1 MFFGLFTQ
9 APTLVENAGETVL
22 QWNLYSFVCQT
33 FGIAENTTLGS
44 VLMIAS
50 VLLCIISPSLIGSFN
65 PAITFSRIIY
75 KEDIRSHGS
84 GNAGATNI
92 LRTYGPKMAA
102 LIFVIDFLKAALAV
116 VVGSLIFMHSIG
128 GAIAALFVV
137 MGHLFPVFYKFKGGK
152 GVACTAAC
160 ILCLS
165 PYAFLILLPLFI
177 VLVAMTRYISL
188 GSISCAF
195 LFPILTKAFGA
206 HGLISAAAAVIAVLV
221 IFMHRENIKRLLNRT
236 ESKVSFKKK
245 ASEAQAENTEAD
257 KKED

>member
-1 MFFGLFTQ
+1 MFFSLFAQTP
-9 APTLVENAGETVL
+9 AVAGGAGDAVVY
-22 QWNLYSFVCQT
+22 WNLYSYMCQH
-33 FGIAENTTLGS
+33 FGIEGNSPVGS
-44 VLMIAS
+44 FLLVVS
-50 VLLCIISPSLIGSFN
+50 VLLCIIVPYLIGSFN
-65 PAITFSRIIY
+65 PAITFSKLFY

-92 LRTYGPKMAA
+92 LRTYGPKMAG
-102 LIFVIDFLKAALAV
+102 LIFAIDFLKAALAV
-116 VVGSLIFMHSIG
+116 AFGTLVFMRHMG
-128 GAIAALFVV
+128 GAIAAIFVV

-206 HGLISAAAAVIAVLV
+206 RGLISASAVIIAILV
-221 IFMHRENIKRLLNRT
+221 IYMHRENIKRLLNRT

-245 ASEAQAENTEAD
+245 KPDEDVAD
-257 KKED
+257 NNGKEG